1 MKRSIRKL
9 VSCVIFLMYAAGVN
23 LFANITVI
31 NPAKGVWANKQMLVL
46 DTSDPGEY
54 YYSVDGSNPVNFGF
68 FYDRPVLIDAEG
80 DVNLKISHVHP
91 DGSGE
96 TVEVRYSVNPDS
108 AKDKSYSEFISKFYD
123 SGVVNYTSGTVF
135 SIPSELNF
143 KMNNSLEFMRGMDLS
158 ISEKNVLSR
167 YVPCVVRPAEGGKS
181 WRFVIKTFP
190 HVAGLNNTRT
200 VPVKIE
206 DWETIVF
213 TDKNLL
219 YKIDDEYWSLPLE
232 NRTIDRSRPHIVS
245 WQSVDYQKGSAIDFC
260 ILPAKPELKSVV
272 EPDGTTSFII
282 AGDSSYTMSVKG
294 ENNRYSELYS
304 QLGADVFYGDNAEG
318 SLKVGLFSS
327 SVYQGELSVDY
338 SIDKRAPQAPK
349 IISDFEGFYSRH
361 NVKVNIETADKNQ
374 LFVAV
379 SRPLLIKD
387 VTKLNDE
394 VIEALK
400 QTSVGN
406 FKEVKPAGFSYEF
419 TPNDAGALFYKIQA
433 YSQNEITTSQMV
445 EYSLIIDSYNYF
457 FDSSASGKN
466 ADGSAAHPY
475 NNIKECLEDIN
486 KCTSVRLRIKG
497 SADFPQEAVRLIA
510 DCEILNDGNALLVFN
525 KDSSLEVD
533 NAALTLNNIR
543 IQKENSAAESKIV
556 PLFSLNNGT
565 LELKNCELS
574 ADFSKNGTVIDASSG
589 VVKVFD
595 SIVSVNAVAY
605 SSFISSLNSYLII
618 KDSVINTS
626 ADTSV
631 VISATQGNVDSI
643 NNQLKVSA
651 RTGRIAELFGAKG
664 DFERN
669 VYKCQLPKTPEGFV
683 MIFANKDSVLK
694 ELDNSDYAD

>member
-1 MKRSIRKL
+1 
-9 VSCVIFLMYAAGVN
+9 
-23 LFANITVI
+23 
-31 NPAKGVWANKQMLVL
+31 
-46 DTSDPGEY
+46 
-54 YYSVDGSNPVNFGF
+54 
-68 FYDRPVLIDAEG
+68 
-80 DVNLKISHVHP
+80 
-91 DGSGE
+91 
-96 TVEVRYSVNPDS
+96 
-108 AKDKSYSEFISKFYD
+108 
-123 SGVVNYTSGTVF
+123 
-135 SIPSELNF
+135 
-143 KMNNSLEFMRGMDLS
+143 MRGMDLS

-190 HVAGLNNTRT
+190 HVADLNNTRT

-433 YSQNEITTSQMV
+433 YSQNEITTSQLV
-445 EYSLIIDSYNYF
+445 EYSLMRLVQII
-457 FDSSASGKN
+457 
-466 ADGSAAHPY
+466 
-475 NNIKECLEDIN
+475 
-486 KCTSVRLRIKG
+486 
-497 SADFPQEAVRLIA
+497 
-510 DCEILNDGNALLVFN
+510 
-525 KDSSLEVD
+525 
-533 NAALTLNNIR
+533 
-543 IQKENSAAESKIV
+543 
-556 PLFSLNNGT
+556 
-565 LELKNCELS
+565 
-574 ADFSKNGTVIDASSG
+574 
-589 VVKVFD
+589 
-595 SIVSVNAVAY
+595 
-605 SSFISSLNSYLII
+605 
-618 KDSVINTS
+618 
-626 ADTSV
+626 
-631 VISATQGNVDSI
+631 
-643 NNQLKVSA
+643 
-651 RTGRIAELFGAKG
+651 
-664 DFERN
+664 
-669 VYKCQLPKTPEGFV
+669 
-683 MIFANKDSVLK
+683 
-694 ELDNSDYAD
+694 